1 MEEEK
6 FLKETPTMSNPSA
19 MVRLEKHDTKAARQ
33 IRLPERFKTTCWQ
46 DMLVSGLGALLV

>member
-19 MVRLEKHDTKAARQ
+19 MVRLEKHDTEAARQ
-33 IRLPERFKTTCWQ
+33 IRLTQRFLTTC
-46 DMLVSGLGALLV
+46 